1 MKPKSD
7 TTLLRRAASVMRDR
21 GNIGDVGNV
30 ESDAVERSDGGL
42 TSGTG
47 SLYQHLKI
55 PDTAFLGNLAC
66 SLCCN
71 LCCIGS

>member
-1 MKPKSD
+1 
-7 TTLLRRAASVMRDR
+7 MRDR

-55 PDTAFLGNLAC
+55 PDSVLLGYLAC
-66 SLCCN
+66 SLSGN